1 MLMPQP
7 SEKAVVNGSK
17 STARGR
23 LHPLPSIPLQCL
35 VPIEGK
41 LSTDADLSARNV
53 IHRSPEVF
61 EEIVAKST
69 QILKKKV
76 STPSY
81 NALGAL
87 SLQMGGGGSISSAQH
102 SVSTQYS
109 RGYAF
114 YRLQQYAQ
122 AAEDF
127 LECSR
132 SDPDHAASALYNRG
146 CTLYK
151 LGRHVEAVKDLT
163 KALKLNSKNPLFVES
178 RARVLKEMGKF
189 EEAILDYSWLDTLRH
204 PTASPNDSNPTLL
217 LESVCSSVQ
226 PTNSS
231 AALAYEAQESSAKAW
246 LEQFLKQTP
255 GRTRSRADVA
265 EAARLARCWGF
276 FRGMRPAMIERC
288 MRNATYYRFEND
300 QIVVEQGKFSSSF
313 HVVLDAVASLVK
325 TVKFQGPSLRELNT
339 LYQGDTIGLEPSSAT
354 NVDGRLA
361 MLRNRAQRQQMLRP
375 RMGSISS
382 PLLASMR
389 SLSGFQLNSLGSAAR
404 TVPSTLRPKELAT
417 FSCMG
422 EVNSMLLDVDVYLN
436 ILREHEERVL
446 GERLQ
451 FLHRC
456 HAFGTCSEEML
467 AALAAVSGSK
477 LVDPNKEALKTGEV
491 VKQLYVIKKGVCHV
505 VKKISVPNSLHRTS
519 LPSRLMGS
527 KSEDALTSRSSDGSW
542 VLDNGWML
550 TNPRLVTNAQALVAT
565 KLQHSEEVTV
575 AVLASGQLF
584 GELSVLQP
592 GQHSPVTVRT
602 QTLVELLVFEEEDL
616 SQLRVQ
622 YLSGTMNA
630 LQESLLFHNPP
641 QQKLTQLRCDLT
653 HWTREKRNVLEEL
666 FPPDSPVT
674 KSPIKSPKTKKAPKT
689 KKTALPATEPS
700 VSSPVVHPRP
710 LTSPTNRPARKKEEN
725 TRRSMIY

>member
-1 MLMPQP
+1 MPQP
-7 SEKAVVNGSK
+7 SAVVSGSK
-17 STARGR
+17 ATARGQ
-23 LHPLPSIPLQCL
+23 LGPLPSIPLQCL
-35 VPIEGK
+35 APIEGK

-53 IHRSPEVF
+53 THRSLKVF

-87 SLQMGGGGSISSAQH
+87 NLQMGGGGSISSAQH
-102 SVSTQYS
+102 SVSMQYS
-109 RGYAF
+109 RGYAY
-114 YRLQQYAQ
+114 YRLHQYAQ

-146 CTLYK
+146 CALYK
-151 LGRHVEAVKDLT
+151 LGKHAEAIKDLS
-163 KALKLNSKNPLFVES
+163 KALKLDSKNPLFVES

-204 PTASPNDSNPTLL
+204 PTAQATDTNQTLL
-217 LESVCSSVQ
+217 LESVCTPVQ

-231 AALAYEAQESSAKAW
+231 AALAYEAQESSTKAW
-246 LEQFLKQTP
+246 LEQFLKQSP
-255 GRTRSRADVA
+255 GRTRNNADVV

-300 QIVVEQGKFSSSF
+300 QVVVEQGKFSSSF

-325 TVKFQGPSLRELNT
+325 TVKFQGPSLRELST

-354 NVDGRLA
+354 NVDGRLV

-375 RMGSISS
+375 RIGSISS
-382 PLLASMR
+382 PLMASMR
-389 SLSGFQLNSLGSAAR
+389 LPKGFQPNSFGSTAR
-404 TVPSTLRPKELAT
+404 AVQSTLRPKEIAT

-422 EVNSMLLDVDVYLN
+422 EVSCMLLDVDVYLN

-446 GERLQ
+446 EERLQ

-477 LVDPNKEALKTGEV
+477 LVDPNKDALKAGEV

-505 VKKISVPNSLHRTS
+505 VKKIAVPNVSHRTS
-519 LPSRLMGS
+519 LPSRLGGS

-550 TNPRLVTNAQALVAT
+550 TNPRLVSNAQALVAT
-565 KLQHSEEVTV
+565 KSQHSEEVTV

-622 YLSGTMNA
+622 YMSGTMNA

-641 QQKLTQLRCDLT
+641 HQKLTQLRCDLT

-674 KSPIKSPKTKKAPKT
+674 KSPKKSLKSKKAVKI
-689 KKTALPATEPS
+689 KKTVLPAPEPTV
-700 VSSPVVHPRP
+700 VSPLAHPRP
-710 LTSPTNRPARKKEEN
+710 LTSPTKRQTRRKDEHA
-725 TRRSMIY
+725 RRSMIY

>member
-1 MLMPQP
+1 MPQP
-7 SEKAVVNGSK
+7 LEQAVGNGGDKSK

-23 LHPLPSIPLQCL
+23 LRPLPSIPLQCL

-53 IHRSPEVF
+53 THRSPELF
-61 EEIVAKST
+61 KEIVAKSS

-87 SLQMGGGGSISSAQH
+87 GLQMGSGGSVSSAQH
-102 SVSTQYS
+102 SVSTQFS
-109 RGYAF
+109 RGYAY

-146 CTLYK
+146 CALYK
-151 LGRHVEAVKDLT
+151 LRRHAEAVKDLS
-163 KALKLNSKNPLFVES
+163 KALKLDSKNPLFVES
-178 RARVLKEMGKF
+178 RARVLKEMGRFK
-189 EEAILDYSWLDTLRH
+189 EAIFDYSWLETLRH
-204 PTASPNDSNPTLL
+204 PTASPNDSHQNLL
-217 LESVCSSVQ
+217 LETPVE
-226 PTNSS
+226 PPNSS

-246 LEQFLKQTP
+246 LEQFLNQNP
-255 GRTRSRADVA
+255 GRTRSRSDVA

-276 FRGMRPAMIERC
+276 FRGMRLAMVERC
-288 MRNATYYRFEND
+288 MREATYYRFEND
-300 QIVVEQGKFSSSF
+300 QIVVEQGRFSSSF
-313 HVVLDAVASLVK
+313 HVVLDDVASLVK
-325 TVKFQGPSLRELNT
+325 TITFQGPSLRELNT

-354 NVDGRLA
+354 NADGRLV

-382 PLLASMR
+382 PLLPSMR
-389 SLSGFQLNSLGSAAR
+389 SLSGFQLNGLGAAAR
-404 TVPSTLRPKELAT
+404 TVPNTLRPKELAT
-417 FSCMG
+417 FSGMG
-422 EVNSMLLDVDVYLN
+422 EVSCMLLDVDIYLN

-446 GERLQ
+446 EERLQ

-467 AALAAVSGSK
+467 TALAAVSGST
-477 LVDPNKEALKTGEV
+477 LVDPNKDALKAGEV

-505 VKKISVPNSLHRTS
+505 VKTIAFPNSTHRT
-519 LPSRLMGS
+519 LVPSRLGGS

-550 TNPRLVTNAQALVAT
+550 TNPRLVSNAQALVAA
-565 KLQHSEEVTV
+565 KQQRSEEVTV
-575 AVLASGQLF
+575 AVLATGQLF

-622 YLSGTMNA
+622 YMSGTMNS

-653 HWTREKRNVLEEL
+653 HWTREKRSVLEDL

-674 KSPIKSPKTKKAPKT
+674 KSPKKSPKNKKAPKA
-689 KKTALPATEPS
+689 KKTELPATKAAVTS
-700 VSSPVVHPRP
+700 HPRP
-710 LTSPTNRPARKKEEN
+710 LTSPSNKPARKKEQN
-725 TRRSMIY
+725 PRRSMIY